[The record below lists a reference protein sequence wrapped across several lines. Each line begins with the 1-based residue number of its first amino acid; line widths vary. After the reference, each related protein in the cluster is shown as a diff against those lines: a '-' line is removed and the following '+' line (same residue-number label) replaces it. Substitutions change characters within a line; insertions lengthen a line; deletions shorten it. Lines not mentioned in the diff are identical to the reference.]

1 MLLTKF
7 LHHARESSFARLGG
21 RWRAFLMELATCV
34 DSVAVTETGFS
45 GAGAG
50 DAIKGFFEP
59 SSSPRS
65 RRSGRLRGS
74 RHELFSS
81 EAKVL
86 AREKPV
92 ARECSKKRKPRKSAR
107 TISHYMYW
115 YLSKKV
121 GSPLV
126 ERERGG
132 GTGDTCC
139 RRVLEGGDRSQ

>member
-1 MLLTKF
+1 MNGS
-7 LHHARESSFARLGG
+7 ASRREEEVGG
-21 RWRAFLMELATCV
+21 GL
-34 DSVAVTETGFS
+34 
-45 GAGAG
+45 
-50 DAIKGFFEP
+50 FEP

-65 RRSGRLRGS
+65 RCSGRLRGS
-74 RHELFSS
+74 RHELFST

-92 ARECSKKRKPRKSAR
+92 ARERSKKRKPRTSAR
-107 TISHYMYW
+107 TISHYMYQ

-121 GSPLV
+121 GSLLV

-132 GTGDTCC
+132 GTKDTCC